1 MKFKAGDLIKSKLG
15 SGYRAIVCA
24 DVPENPSS
32 RVSIY
37 VFHTNKDG
45 GYITSIPNRIAKTG
59 LWDITVRKLTGCFE
73 VINAA

>member
-24 DVPENPSS
+24 DIPENPSS

-37 VFHTNKDG
+37 VFHT
-45 GYITSIPNRIAKTG
+45 NRIAKTG